1 VTEFERA
8 FNRRPDHWGALSYD
22 AAMLIGRAAQ
32 AVGANRRAVRD
43 WIASVGR
50 SQPAYAGA
58 TGEIRFDDTRN
69 PVDKV
74 ALVTTVSR

>member
-1 VTEFERA
+1 
-8 FNRRPDHWGALSYD
+8 
-22 AAMLIGRAAQ
+22 
-32 AVGANRRAVRD
+32 
-43 WIASVGR
+43 VGR
-50 SQPAYAGA
+50 GQPAYSGA